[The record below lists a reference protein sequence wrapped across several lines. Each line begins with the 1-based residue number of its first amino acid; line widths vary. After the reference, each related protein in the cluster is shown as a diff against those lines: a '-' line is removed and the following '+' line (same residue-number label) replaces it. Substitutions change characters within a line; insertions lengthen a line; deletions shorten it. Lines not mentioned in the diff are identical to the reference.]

1 MSQRVKRRYR
11 SPRRTEQAS
20 ATQREIMEA
29 ARRLFSAQG
38 YGSTTMEAVAGA
50 ADISV
55 ATVYLSFGSKF
66 GLLSALV
73 NDAAEDPSL
82 DVQQVL
88 NAVGLERQL
97 AIGVHLIRQLHERTV
112 PISGILRSGRGTD
125 PRLAELWDDWRA
137 RHLAAV
143 SQVARHLVAAGLL
156 RGGVD
161 HGKATDVLYTLAGSE
176 TYRQLVIERGW
187 RPDQFEEWLT
197 DAVRQLLLAKP

>member
-11 SPRRTEQAS
+11 SPRRAEQAN

-29 ARRLFSAQG
+29 ARRLFSDQG
-38 YGSTTMEAVAGA
+38 YGTTTMEAVASA
-50 ADISV
+50 ADLSV
-55 ATVYLSFGSKF
+55 ATVYLSFQSKF

-73 NDAAEDPSL
+73 DEAAEDPIL

-88 NAVGLERQL
+88 NAAGLERQL
-97 AIGVHLIRQLHERTV
+97 AIGVHLIRQLHERTA
-112 PISGILRSGRGTD
+112 PISGILRSGRGSD
-125 PRLAELWDDWRA
+125 PRLAALWDDWQA

-143 SQVARHLVAAGLL
+143 SQVARHLAAAGRL
-156 RGGVD
+156 RDGFD
-161 HGKATDVLYTLAGSE
+161 DCRAADVLYTLAGSE

-187 RPDQFEEWLT
+187 RPDQFEEWLA